1 MTEERIVEHHS
12 ADGNTHT
19 TTTVIRDSE
28 VARSGSRTWLFLL
41 VLIGLAIAGYVAFSQ
56 LGQAEMAKDGAIAD
70 AASDVGNAA
79 QKVGDAAQDVAD
91 NIGN

>member
-28 VARSGSRTWLFLL
+28 PARSSSRSWLILV

-56 LGQAEMAKDGAIAD
+56 VSQSEMAKDSAIAD
-70 AASDVGNAA
+70 AASDVGDAA
-79 QKVGDAAQDVAD
+79 QKVGDAAQDAAD